1 MEHTRVSPDG
11 TLSSEEID
19 DLCHEFQQKTLL
31 HPLIEL
37 RARYIR
43 KHVPK
48 NKGYQMLQVRRLA
61 RHSCGVCVLDG
72 ACAPPTHTHTHT
84 HVRACPPSTKLMKH

>member
-48 NKGYQMLQVRRLA
+48 NKGYQMLQVGTHDDDDSGHVSGSSSSDSKLGGGSA
-61 RHSCGVCVLDG
+61 SC
-72 ACAPPTHTHTHT
+72 
-84 HVRACPPSTKLMKH
+84 RANTKGRW